1 MTGCKAKFIAR
12 LLCPR
17 SLNRRNPNVKGLRYS
32 FDAAN
37 LFSLSLSLSSRS
49 YTIYCHGCEPNTFSY
64 RNQSARENEFRG
76 NRKCTGLA
84 LSFHR
89 DISIIHDCSRPPE
102 RRARIPVI
110 KQRGEHVDVDV
121 GAANVKIETLLEICR
136 IVRRSLILAR
146 VLSLI
151 YPVIRSSSRLIGS
164 LV

>member
-1 MTGCKAKFIAR
+1 MRTEYVFLPK
-12 LLCPR
+12 
-17 SLNRRNPNVKGLRYS
+17 
-32 FDAAN
+32 
-37 LFSLSLSLSSRS
+37 
-49 YTIYCHGCEPNTFSY
+49 
-64 RNQSARENEFRG
+64 SARENEFRG

-84 LSFHR
+84 LSFYR

-102 RRARIPVI
+102 RGARIPVI

-121 GAANVKIETLLEICR
+121 GAANVKIEICR